1 MRQNEVSKLDP
12 KKLESQPAREGK
24 SFWVGVVNFTATKV
38 RQIVK
43 LQAFGI
49 FMILLVLSGILW
61 VTCPDTFPTSD
72 NLFSVARQF
81 SYIAITAIG
90 ELLVIIT
97 SGIDLSVGSIMGI
110 GAVLTGFLMHDLNYP
125 IHIAIILGV
134 IGGAIFGLVNSMC
147 ITKLKLPPFIATLG
161 TLSIGRGLAY
171 AITQGYTVPVPPLFA
186 KLGQGYLGPIPYPVI
201 YMVVIGIIFAVFL
214 GRTVIGRRI
223 YALGGNEEAAKV
235 SGINV
240 TRLKII
246 VYMLAGALAAIG
258 GMVCSARLGVAQSTL
273 ALGYELDVIA
283 AVFIGG
289 ASTTG
294 GSGTVLGTIL
304 GAAIMGIIRNGL
316 VLLNV
321 SPYWVQTAIG
331 AVIIISIGFDRYR
344 LEYQQKKL
352 SKEVV

>member
-1 MRQNEVSKLDP
+1 MRQNDASKVEL
-12 KKLESQPAREGK
+12 KKPDSHQPFGIVLID
-24 SFWVGVVNFTATKV
+24 W
-38 RQIVK
+38 IVK
-43 LQAFGI
+43 KFRHVVKQQVFNI
-49 FMILLVLSGILW
+49 FLILVVLSGILW
-61 VTCPDTFPTSD
+61 ITCPDTFPTSD
-72 NLFSVARQF
+72 NVFTVARQF

-97 SGIDLSVGSIMGI
+97 GGIDLSVGSIMGI
-110 GAVLTGFLMHDLNYP
+110 GAVLTGFLMHNMNYP
-125 IHIAIILGV
+125 IHIAIIIGL
-134 IGGAIFGLVNSMC
+134 IGGAFFGLLNSVL

-161 TLSIGRGLAY
+161 TLSVGRGLAY

-186 KLGQGYLGPIPYPVI
+186 KLGQGYWGPIPYPVI

-258 GMVCSARLGVAQSTL
+258 GIVCAARLGVAQSTL

-331 AVIIISIGFDRYR
+331 MVIIISIGFDRYR